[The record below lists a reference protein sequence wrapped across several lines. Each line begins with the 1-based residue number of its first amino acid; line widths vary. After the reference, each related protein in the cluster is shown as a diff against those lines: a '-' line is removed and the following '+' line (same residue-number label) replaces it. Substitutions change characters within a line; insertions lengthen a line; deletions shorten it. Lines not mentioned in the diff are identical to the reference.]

1 MAYETRPG
9 ELERTSKMREYFTVN
24 LPTNVFWGLVLG
36 GLTLGGTLIMQI
48 REQSSNQERM
58 TKALVRLE
66 AKMETLTAE
75 MWQLR
80 SENAG
85 LKVKLEGL
93 ERQNGRH

>member
-1 MAYETRPG
+1 MPFEPTQPG
-9 ELERTSKMREYFTVN
+9 ALERTSKMREYFTVN
-24 LPTNVFWGLVLG
+24 LPTNVFWGLVMG
-36 GLTLGGTLIMQI
+36 GLTLGATLVMQI

-58 TKALVRLE
+58 TNSLVRLE

-85 LKVKLEGL
+85 LKIKLEGL
-93 ERQNGRH
+93 ERKSGK

>member
-1 MAYETRPG
+1 
-9 ELERTSKMREYFTVN
+9 MREYFTVN

-93 ERQNGRH
+93 ERHRER